1 MIFWHKTPASLTHDL
16 RLRVFEDWG
25 CSINP
30 SFTSNLES
38 IVIGGRQI
46 PTEPL
51 GEHMREGARA
61 SACVLMLPLLP
72 GSGLAR
78 EPARLSC
85 SFSNSVASSGHPLKN
100 AHFLLKRIRSPAAIL
115 LNRSSPST
123 TFPI

>member
-1 MIFWHKTPASLTHDL
+1 MANYSYPDFYFSDLLPVIFN
-16 RLRVFEDWG
+16 FEDWG
-25 CSINP
+25 CSIDP

-72 GSGLAR
+72 DFVPAR

-85 SFSNSVASSGHPLKN
+85 SFSNSVAFSGHPLKN
-100 AHFLLKRIRSPAAIL
+100 AHFLFYSKGSGLPPRHS
-115 LNRSSPST
+115 
-123 TFPI
+123 